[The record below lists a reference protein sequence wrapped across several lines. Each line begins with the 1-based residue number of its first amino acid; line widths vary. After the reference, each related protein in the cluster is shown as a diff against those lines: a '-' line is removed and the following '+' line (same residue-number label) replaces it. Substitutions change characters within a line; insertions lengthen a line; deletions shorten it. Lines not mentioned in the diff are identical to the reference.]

1 MTTRRTK
8 GGSRPKEIRAWGI
21 RRRQVDINQL
31 ALAYYLLAR
40 IRIEQQRQVAN
51 PTATGDDA
59 ASPAVGTERPS
70 EAA

>member
-1 MTTRRTK
+1 MARQVARR
-8 GGSRPKEIRAWGI
+8 GSRQKEVRAWGI

-40 IRIEQQRQVAN
+40 IRLEQQRESDVLVPN
-51 PTATGDDA
+51 DT
-59 ASPAVGTERPS
+59 PAIPEALDNGRSS